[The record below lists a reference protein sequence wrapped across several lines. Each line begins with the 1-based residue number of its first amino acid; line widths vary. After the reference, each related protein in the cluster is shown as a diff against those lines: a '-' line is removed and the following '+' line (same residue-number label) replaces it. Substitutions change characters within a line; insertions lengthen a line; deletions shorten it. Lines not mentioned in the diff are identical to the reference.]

1 MNDYFTPI
9 RSTQVLSASALLLI
23 LTTSLW
29 AQQQR
34 VTPPQPSDKTNADRL
49 RQQNMS
55 RREYLLRNLGND
67 PATPSDRRQLEALM
81 LQTEQDFNR
90 ILTLHNQ
97 IVRAI
102 SSDQMLDYHF
112 LSEAGAE
119 IRKRANRL
127 QSTLALQELEGD
139 QKDPHQWDGFKNLPL
154 KDSLLTL
161 CKQIRSFV
169 TNPVIETPGTVNAE
183 QLEKARLDLAGI
195 IKLSEQIKK
204 DADRL
209 SKTAK

>member
-1 MNDYFTPI
+1 MNDHFTPMQPT
-9 RSTQVLSASALLLI
+9 RALPVALVLLI
-23 LTTSLW
+23 LTTSIL
-29 AQQQR
+29 AQQR
-34 VTPPQPSDKTNADRL
+34 TAPPQPSERTNAERL

-55 RREYLLRNLGND
+55 RREYLLRNLGNE
-67 PATPSDRRQLEALM
+67 PATPSDRKQLEALM

-102 SSDQMLDYHF
+102 SSDQTLDYHF
-112 LSEAGAE
+112 VSEAGAE
-119 IRKRANRL
+119 IKKRAHRL
-127 QSTLALQELEGD
+127 QSTLALQEIEGD
-139 QKDPHQWDGFKNLPL
+139 AKDSHQWDSLKNLPL
-154 KDSLLTL
+154 KDSLVML

-183 QLEKARLDLAGI
+183 ELEKARLDLAGI
-195 IKLSEQIKK
+195 IKLSEHIKK

-209 SKTAK
+209 SKTTR